1 MTKELLIYADESAPK
16 GRYFSNFYGGA
27 LVRSS
32 DIDHVQSVLEQAKI
46 DQNMLGEI
54 KWSKVTDQYLGK
66 YQAIMELFFDLIERD
81 LVKLRIMFTQNM
93 NVPTGLTVEQQRNSY
108 FLLYYQFIKNAFG
121 LPYSNSS
128 DEPLYVR
135 LFFDRL
141 PSQKVQ
147 NQQFKDFIFNVQQF
161 KTFKDANIHIR
172 KSDIVEVNSH
182 DHVVLQ
188 CMDVVLGAMYF
199 RLNDLHKAKVPDT
212 NRRGRRTIAKESL
225 YKQISHRIR
234 AIYPNFNIDITTGFQ
249 GNRENLWNHPYRHWL
264 FVPTNLVRDKD
275 AKKGK

>member
-27 LVRSS
+27 LVCSS

-182 DHVVLQ
+182 DHV
-188 CMDVVLGAMYF
+188 AMYGCRIGRDVF
-199 RLNDLHKAKVPDT
+199 SVERLAQ
-212 NRRGRRTIAKESL
+212 GESAR
-225 YKQISHRIR
+225 YESSRPSNYCQ
-234 AIYPNFNIDITTGFQ
+234 
-249 GNRENLWNHPYRHWL
+249 RELVQTDFTSDQSNLPQ
-264 FVPTNLVRDKD
+264 F
-275 AKKGK
+275 